1 MSQVPPLV
9 VLLGLTL
16 SFFSSRETMA
26 QQFDENGVVYE
37 AARNK
42 VGLIRYC
49 RKNQLLD
56 QAVADQAITAVEARL
71 RQLPPGNGSSTE
83 QGDRAQ
89 QAGEDGFWEV
99 DRRRDIVGVAS
110 LFRTTPADLCKEWA
124 DDTLRAQ
131 EREID
136 NTTIAEAEPARI
148 APNDKP
154 TLVDTPRDKPLI
166 IETRRDKPL
175 VIETQR
181 DKPLIIEAQRDKP
194 PVVEAQ
200 RDKPAVIEAQR
211 DKPPVVEAQRDKPA
225 VTEAQRDKPAVTEA
239 QRDNPAV
246 IEAQR
251 DKPAVVE
258 AQRDKPAVTETQRDK
273 PAARDIP
280 PVRSPAAQRVARS
293 MPRPPLPEKAPFLK
307 TKAELASLQPSS
319 LANARIAAST
329 GRAVPGPVSSVLVV
343 APASAPQSIGQAAP
357 GPASLSGKAAEPLPP
372 EQTALAEAP
381 TSRRDDQPSSL
392 WGKWPFD
399 GARKR
404 ERCWMPGCKWSTPQE
419 RRSWGY

>member
-99 DRRRDIVGVAS
+99 DRRRDMAGVAS

-148 APNDKP
+148 ASNDKP
-154 TLVDTPRDKPLI
+154 TLVDTP
-166 IETRRDKPL
+166 
-175 VIETQR
+175 R

-200 RDKPAVIEAQR
+200 RDKPAVIET
-211 DKPPVVEAQRDKPA
+211 QRDKPA
-225 VTEAQRDKPAVTEA
+225 VTEAQRDKPAA
-239 QRDNPAV
+239 G
-246 IEAQR
+246 
-251 DKPAVVE
+251 
-258 AQRDKPAVTETQRDK
+258 
-273 PAARDIP
+273 DIR
-280 PVRSPAAQRVARS
+280 PVRTPAAQSVARS

-307 TKAELASLQPSS
+307 TKAELASLQPSP

-357 GPASLSGKAAEPLPP
+357 GPASLSGKAGEPLPP

>member
-1 MSQVPPLV
+1 MSQVSPLV

-16 SFFSSRETMA
+16 SFLSARETMA

-56 QAVADQAITAVEARL
+56 PVLAGQAITAVEARL
-71 RQLPPGNGSSTE
+71 RQLPSGDASSAE

-89 QAGEDGFWEV
+89 QAGEEGFWEV
-99 DRRRDIVGVAS
+99 DRRRDLAGVAS

-136 NTTIAEAEPARI
+136 NTTIAEAEPAQI

-166 IETRRDKPL
+166 IETRRDEPL

-181 DKPLIIEAQRDKP
+181 DKPPVVEAQRDKP

-200 RDKPAVIEAQR
+200 RDKPPVIEAQR
-211 DKPPVVEAQRDKPA
+211 DKPPV
-225 VTEAQRDKPAVTEA
+225 TEAQRDKPAA
-239 QRDNPAV
+239 G
-246 IEAQR
+246 
-251 DKPAVVE
+251 
-258 AQRDKPAVTETQRDK
+258 
-273 PAARDIP
+273 DIR
-280 PVRSPAAQRVARS
+280 PVRAPAAQRVARS

-307 TKAELASLQPSS
+307 TKAELASLQPSP

-329 GRAVPGPVSSVLVV
+329 DRAVPGPVSSISVV
-343 APASAPQSIGQAAP
+343 APASAPQSIGQVVP
-357 GPASLSGKAAEPLPP
+357 GPERLSGKAAEPLPP